1 MDNSRTDT
9 ENKGCD
15 PHPDYSTYSD
25 AHLDQ
30 EQSIVDERIRW
41 AQEDKDPCRAT
52 YYEQRMRLLQTERA
66 RRNGHIGARD
76 SFPHLRENNPAESF
90 SGLLTWEQFLS
101 TTPATREWT
110 VHEMIPESELGV
122 IQGRGWRVSLRRLG
136 YLYRVI
142 GRKDLV
148 RAETI

>member
-1 MDNSRTDT
+1 MNDGDSMTGLAIT
-9 ENKGCD
+9 
-15 PHPDYSTYSD
+15 PHPDVERLSNSELREAQKDADENLELLHKLPESD
-25 AHLDQ
+25 RDPMLEPWLVQ
-30 EQSIVDERIRW
+30 ER
-41 AQEDKDPCRAT
+41 
-52 YYEQRMRLLQTERA
+52 RLILAELN
-66 RRNGHIGARD
+66 RRNPGSD
-76 SFPHLRENNPAESF
+76 SFPHLREKNPAESF

-110 VHEMIPESELGV
+110 VHEMIPEIGLGV
-122 IQGRGWRVSLRRLG
+122 IQGRGWRVRLRRLD